1 MTTPLT
7 DKEKQTGQRLD
18 HIEVKELFDDNHERL
33 QLTILAGA
41 NESGM
46 NRRIEEKELHRP
58 GLALAGFLEL
68 FTYHRVQI
76 LGNTE
81 TQYLKGLGVSER
93 TAAIQKLMGFDIPC
107 IIVANGNEPSTEL
120 VEQANVHHIP
130 LIGSPRTTTDLIHL
144 LSDYLD
150 DRFAPWITIHGS
162 LVDVYGTG
170 MLFSGRSGIGKSEIA
185 LDLVERG
192 HRLVADDVI
201 RLDKKAEGVL
211 MGSAPDMI
219 RHIMEVRGVGLIDV
233 RRMFGV
239 RGIRMQKRVEVEVRL
254 EEWDDSIEW
263 ERIGLD
269 YESTTLLGVQI
280 PMLRLPIFPGKNI
293 SMVAEVIAL
302 QIHLRVY
309 GLNPAEELNK
319 RMMEE
324 VDKQKLKN
332 YLIRD
337 FE

>member
-1 MTTPLT
+1 MNTPLT
-7 DKEKQTGQRLD
+7 DHEKQQGKRIT
-18 HIEVKELFDDNHERL
+18 HIEIEELFEDNRERL
-33 QLTILAGA
+33 KLELVAG
-41 NESGM
+41 GDGLK
-46 NRRIEEKELHRP
+46 RQIEEKELHRP

-68 FTYHRVQI
+68 FTFNRVQV

-81 TQYLKGLGVSER
+81 IQYLQGLTAKERSESI
-93 TAAIQKLMGFDIPC
+93 AKVMKLEIPC
-107 IIVANGNEPSTEL
+107 LFVCNDNPVPREL
-120 VEQANVHHIP
+120 KEKADKRGIP
-130 LIGSPRTTTDLIHL
+130 VFTSKRTTTDLIHL

-150 DRFAPWITIHGS
+150 DRFAPFISVHGS

-170 MLFSGRSGIGKSEIA
+170 MLFTGRSGIGKSEIS

-192 HRLVADDVI
+192 HRLVADDII
-201 RLDKKAEGVL
+201 RIDKKAEGIL
-211 MGSAPDMI
+211 IGTSPEMI
-219 RHIMEVRGVGLIDV
+219 RHMLEVRGVGIIDV

-254 EEWDDSIEW
+254 EEWDDNVEW

-269 YESTTLLGVQI
+269 YETTKLLGVEI
-280 PMLRLPIFPGKNI
+280 PLLRLPIFPGKNI
-293 SMVAEVIAL
+293 TMIAEVIAL

-309 GLNPAEELNK
+309 GVNPAEEMN
-319 RMMEE
+319 RRIHEE
-324 VDKQKLKN
+324 AERRKSQT

>member
-7 DKEKQTGQRLD
+7 DKERQTGKQID
-18 HIEVKELFDDNHERL
+18 HILVKELLEENSDK
-33 QLTILAGA
+33 LAMELVAGG
-41 NESGM
+41 EGVE
-46 NRRIEEKELHRP
+46 RRIEEKELHRP

-81 TQYLKGLGVSER
+81 IQYLQALSSADRATTLKKVMEHE
-93 TAAIQKLMGFDIPC
+93 IPC
-107 IIVANGNEPSTEL
+107 MFVCNDNDVPGELIDVGNAR
-120 VEQANVHHIP
+120 QIP
-130 LIGSPRTTTDLIHL
+130 IFTSKRSTTDLIHL

-150 DRFAPWITIHGS
+150 DRFAPFISVHGS

-170 MLFSGRSGIGKSEIA
+170 MLFTGRSGIGKSEIA

-192 HRLVADDVI
+192 HRLVGDDVVRI
-201 RLDKKAEGVL
+201 DKKAEGVL
-211 MGSAPDMI
+211 IGTSPEVI
-219 RHIMEVRGVGLIDV
+219 RHMLEVRGVGLIDV

-239 RGIRMQKRVEVEVRL
+239 RGIRMQKRIEVEVRL
-254 EEWDDSIEW
+254 EEWDDNIEW

-269 YESTTLLGVQI
+269 YESTTLLGVEM
-280 PMLRLPIFPGKNI
+280 PLLRLPIFPGKNI
-293 SMVAEVIAL
+293 TMIAEVIAL

-309 GLNPAEELNK
+309 GVIPAEEMNQRIKNETDL
-319 RMMEE
+319 R
-324 VDKQKLKN
+324 KLHR

-337 FE
+337 YE

>member
-7 DKEKQTGQRLD
+7 DKEKQTGQRLE
-18 HIEVKELFDDNHERL
+18 HIQVEELLEDNRERL
-33 QLTILAGA
+33 QLTILAGNA
-41 NESGM
+41 GLS
-46 NRRIEEKELHRP
+46 RLVTEKELHRP

-68 FTYHRVQI
+68 FTYHRMQI
-76 LGNTE
+76 IGNTE
-81 TQYLKGLGVSER
+81 TQYLRGLGPEER
-93 TAAIQKLMGFDIPC
+93 TAAIRRLLEFEIPC
-107 IIVANGNEPSTEL
+107 LIIANGNTPFPEMAAE
-120 VEQANVHHIP
+120 ANRRGIAI
-130 LIGSPRTTTDLIHL
+130 IGSPRNTTDLIHL

-170 MLFSGRSGIGKSEIA
+170 MLLSGRSGIGKSEIA

-211 MGSAPDMI
+211 IGSAPEMI

-254 EEWDDSIEW
+254 EEWDDNIEW

-269 YESTTLLGVQI
+269 YESTTFLGVEI
-280 PMLRLPIFPGKNI
+280 PLLRLPIFPGKNI

-309 GLNPAEELNK
+309 GVNPAEELNK
-319 RMMEE
+319 RMLEE
-324 VDKQKLKN
+324 VDRSRLKN

-337 FE
+337 YE

>member
-1 MTTPLT
+1 MNTPMT
-7 DKEKQTGQRLD
+7 DKEKQTGQQVD
-18 HIEVKELFDDNHERL
+18 HITVKELYDDNMERL
-33 QLTILAGA
+33 QLKILAGEKA
-41 NESGM
+41 LDS
-46 NRRIEEKELHRP
+46 RVEEKELHRP

-81 TQYLKGLGVSER
+81 TQYLLGLGAEAR
-93 TAAIQKLMGFDIPC
+93 AATINRVMEFDIPC
-107 IIVANGNEPSTEL
+107 LIVTNGNTPPSELVQEANRKGVPLLGSERNTTEL
-120 VEQANVHHIP
+120 V
-130 LIGSPRTTTDLIHL
+130 HL

-150 DRFAPWITIHGS
+150 DRFAPWITVHGS

-170 MLFSGRSGIGKSEIA
+170 MLFTGRSGIGKSEIA

-201 RLDKKAEGVL
+201 RLEKKAEGIL
-211 MGSAPDMI
+211 MGTAPDMI

-254 EEWDDSIEW
+254 EEWDDNIEW

-269 YESTTLLGVQI
+269 YESTTFLGVNI

-309 GLNPAEELNK
+309 GVNPAEELNK
-319 RMMEE
+319 KMLAE
-324 VDKQKLKN
+324 VDRQRLKN